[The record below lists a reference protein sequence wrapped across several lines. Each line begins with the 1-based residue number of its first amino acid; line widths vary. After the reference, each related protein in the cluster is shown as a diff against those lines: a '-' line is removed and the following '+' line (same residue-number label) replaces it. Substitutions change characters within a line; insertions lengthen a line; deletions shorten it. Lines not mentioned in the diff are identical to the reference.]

1 MSISITTYF
10 LILFVIQT
18 VPLSYVFIFGY
29 SYFPRAPYLFLE
41 DASVAEILGINIT
54 GGQTYALV
62 AFSPPVNV
70 STCIIRKY
78 YSRPTCAKIATHK
91 ISYIDILKLVVGCM
105 DGIHAAPPTLSPFK
119 WERWLKPFSA
129 EVV

>member
-1 MSISITTYF
+1 MRISITTYF

-18 VPLSYVFIFGY
+18 VPLSYVFILGY

-41 DASVAEILGINIT
+41 DASVTEILGINIT

-70 STCIIRKY
+70 STCIIRKITAG
-78 YSRPTCAKIATHK
+78 PPAQ
-91 ISYIDILKLVVGCM
+91 KLPR
-105 DGIHAAPPTLSPFK
+105 IKYHT
-119 WERWLKPFSA
+119 
-129 EVV
+129 